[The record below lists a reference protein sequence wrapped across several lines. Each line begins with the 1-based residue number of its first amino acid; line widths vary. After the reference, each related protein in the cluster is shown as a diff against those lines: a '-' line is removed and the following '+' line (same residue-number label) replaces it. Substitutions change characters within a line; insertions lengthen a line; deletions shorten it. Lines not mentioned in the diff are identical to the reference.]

1 MRFFFSSRRRHTRFK
16 CDWSSDV
23 CSSDLP
29 QPSRENV
36 MSSVTA
42 IQEPKLQNYVNGAW
56 RPATTTENVEVIN
69 PATAEVLTHTP
80 LSTDADVDSAVQ
92 TAAEAFPE
100 WRRTPPAERLQYLFK
115 LKNLLEEHIDELAK
129 LITLENGKTFA
140 EANA

>member
-1 MRFFFSSRRRHTRFK
+1 
-16 CDWSSDV
+16 
-23 CSSDLP
+23 
-29 QPSRENV
+29 

-56 RPATTTENVEVIN
+56 RPSTTTEYVEVIN
-69 PATAEVLTHTP
+69 PATAEVLTRTP

-92 TAAEAFPE
+92 TAAEAFPV
-100 WRRTPPAERLQYLFK
+100 WRRTPPGERIQYLFK

-140 EANA
+140 EAKAELRRGIENVEELPPSRLLIFQR